1 MLNYNKQG
9 DTMGVFKEQKKMCPI
24 STAKIHKLGIIR
36 NYTCKILLELESLKK
51 NSYVMGRQNYIVHSD
66 IS

>member
-1 MLNYNKQG
+1 
-9 DTMGVFKEQKKMCPI
+9 MGVFREQKKMCPI

-51 NSYVMGRQNYIVHSD
+51 KKQLCNGKTKLHCAQ
-66 IS
+66 

>member
-1 MLNYNKQG
+1 
-9 DTMGVFKEQKKMCPI
+9 MGVFKEQKKMCPI